1 MRDTPLQTLAEGRV
15 ELGQEFVDDI
25 LDSLNQLGPLLDE
38 PVGTTTVVRLHE
50 SRYGKDLPALV
61 GGESRGDE
69 RPALDRRFGDHHPE
83 AHPADNS
90 VPARKMNYQRD
101 VPRGGGHRSTSR

>member
-15 ELGQEFVDDI
+15 ELGQEFVDDM

-38 PVGTTTVVRLHE
+38 PVGTTTVVRLPE

-61 GGESRGDE
+61 GRESRGDE
-69 RPALDRRFGDHHPE
+69 RPALDRRFSDHHPA
-83 AHPADNS
+83 AHSADTS
-90 VPARKMNYQRD
+90 VPARQLIPVRI
-101 VPRGGGHRSTSR
+101 RSEERRVGKE